1 MAGLEIKL
9 TQIQGDD
16 LSALAEM
23 TGAIDGN
30 TVPNFQQTLEE
41 IKTKG
46 IRRLVLD
53 MSKIKYVNST
63 GLGSLVKYAD
73 TFKQS
78 GGGMALIKVPAKV
91 KIVIEML
98 GLNAFFDICPD
109 LDAALAALAQA
120 QASGG
125 GAPGGP
131 PAGGEKK
138 PTSGVL
144 PPRVSN
150 ASSQT
155 NAFKRDTKQPT
166 GPGASP
172 AAGTAAV
179 GGPGGGRAA
188 ASGGYPAQGGNG
200 GGFPQ
205 VVKCEGCGVQVEV
218 VGAGNWK
225 CPRCYAFVTARP
237 DGTVRFGRSDKPAP
251 LNLSLTASSDC
262 GEGLVHLVTS
272 VCQAAFN
279 GPKLESL
286 RHAVHEVAQVMQQS
300 VYPNNPQ
307 GLYHVSIERQ
317 QGWVQIRFADAGAT
331 IESGRAGQFF
341 PHAHRQMSEFECRPH
356 PSGGGNMIRLVQRA

>member
-1 MAGLEIKL
+1 MAGLDIKL

-30 TVPNFQQTLEE
+30 TVPSFQATLEE

-73 TFKQS
+73 TFKSS

-120 QASGG
+120 QASGAA
-125 GAPGGP
+125 APAADKK
-131 PAGGEKK
+131 PAGGGG
-138 PTSGVL
+138 TVL
-144 PPRVSN
+144 PPRVAPGGGPGGSTG
-150 ASSQT
+150 Q
-155 NAFKRDTKQPT
+155 FKRDTKAPSAA
-166 GPGASP
+166 PGAPPAPAPAASP
-172 AAGTAAV
+172 AAGTRT
-179 GGPGGGRAA
+179 P
-188 ASGGYPAQGGNG
+188 ASGAFTSPASAN
-200 GGFPQ
+200 GFPQ
-205 VVKCEGCGVQVEV
+205 VVRCEGCGVQVEV
-218 VGAGNWK
+218 NAAGNWK
-225 CPRCYAFVTARP
+225 CPRCYTFVSART
-237 DGTVRFGRSDKPAP
+237 DGSVRFGRSDKPIP
-251 LNLSLTASSDC
+251 LNLSLAATPDC

-272 VCQAAFN
+272 VCQTTVA
-279 GPKLESL
+279 GPKLEAL

-307 GLYHVSIERQ
+307 GVYHVSIERQ
-317 QGWVQIRFADAGAT
+317 PGLVQIRFADAGAT
-331 IESGRAGQFF
+331 IETSRAAQFF
-341 PHAHRQMSEFECRPH
+341 PNAHRQMTEFECRPH
-356 PSGGGNMIRLVQRA
+356 PTGGNMIRLVQRA

>member
-30 TVPNFQQTLEE
+30 TVPNFQATLEE

-73 TFKQS
+73 TFKSS

-120 QASGG
+120 QGGGG
-125 GAPGGP
+125 GAAP
-131 PAGGEKK
+131 PAQEKK
-138 PTSGVL
+138 PASGAL
-144 PPRVSN
+144 PPRVTPST
-150 ASSQT
+150 QT
-155 NAFKRDTKQPT
+155 GQFKRQSTSTPAAT
-166 GPGASP
+166 ASP
-172 AAGTAAV
+172 SGRTAPV
-179 GGPGGGRAA
+179 NGGG
-188 ASGGYPAQGGNG
+188 GG

-205 VVKCEGCGVQVEV
+205 VIKCEGCGVQVEV
-218 VGAGNWK
+218 TAAGNWK
-225 CPRCYAFVTARP
+225 CPRCYTFVSARP
-237 DGTVRFGRSDKPAP
+237 DGNVRFGRSDKPTP
-251 LNLSLTASSDC
+251 LNLSLTATQEC

-272 VCQAAFN
+272 VCQTAFN
-279 GPKLESL
+279 GEKLESL
-286 RHAVHEVAQVMQQS
+286 RHAVHEVAQVITRS

-307 GLYHVSIERQ
+307 GVYHVSIERQ
-317 QGWVQIRFADAGAT
+317 PGWVQIRFADAGAT
-331 IESGRAGQFF
+331 IETNRAAQFF
-341 PHAHRQMSEFECRPH
+341 PHTHRQMTEFECRPH
-356 PSGGGNMIRLVQRA
+356 PSGGNMIRFVQRG